1 MEKIKITKEQQVKV
15 LSDKDTSAKS
25 EEIVLSGVS
34 RLSAGEATTG
44 HSKRMKAVIG

>member
-34 RLSAGEATTG
+34 RYKS
-44 HSKRMKAVIG
+44 